1 MGVKL
6 SEWKLKIT
14 DGVSATMGK
23 ITALGDKA
31 AAQYGALQDKVD
43 RFTKGVKGAA
53 SEVPGLNR
61 VIELVTN
68 PYVAV
73 AAGVVALG
81 IGLAASA
88 GMALGFDK
96 KMAQVNTTAQL
107 SNAELST
114 LKDTLI
120 DMAVATKSNVPLEQI
135 PGSFNQVLSAVG
147 ETGRALEIFEPSL
160 KAAKAGF
167 TDLNVVTEAA
177 VNVMGSVPDATPTQV
192 FDTLFATMRVGKA
205 EFADIASYLP
215 KILPLANNVGI
226 KYQEIAAA
234 FALMTGKG
242 QTAEQSAMLLENA
255 MTALSKTEVIYGSKS
270 KAGFERSG
278 IAIFDHQGKVRKLT
292 EIVDDL
298 SKHTTGMN
306 DKQKQAFL
314 SGLGLDAQAASAFS
328 VLAQNAGDLK
338 KFTSATTNST
348 GEMENALKLSA
359 NTSDRIA
366 AMWNRVQ
373 AVMLRVGYRLLPFIN
388 VGLDLLERG
397 FTWVSNNLNTLK
409 AVAEGVGAGIAV
421 VLATMAAGAIWTG
434 VAWVASMVSS
444 IGVTFLLQYALLA
457 VRTALFS
464 IPIVGWIALAVT
476 AFVTLYQSSSRFRAV
491 LAGIGSVLLA
501 LWDPI
506 KLLGTAISNL
516 FNPAA
521 FAANMVAFVQS
532 VRNLD
537 LKGSFNKG
545 YDASMAASQA
555 AEAGGQK
562 KTALGVLGSKVPGAV
577 APGAGAPGKLKDG
590 IKAVND
596 GGRSVRNVIVHIH
609 DGLVKELKIITGT
622 GQSSRSEMED
632 FIKETLIRAVNGAEQ
647 ALAS

>member
-6 SEWKLKIT
+6 SEWRLKVT

-31 AAQYGALQDKVD
+31 AAQYGALQSKIDS
-43 RFTKGVKGAA
+43 FTSGVKGAA

-61 VIELVTN
+61 AIELVTN
-68 PYVAV
+68 PYVAI
-73 AAGVVALG
+73 AASVVAVG
-81 IGLAASA
+81 IGLASSA
-88 GMALGFDK
+88 NMALGFDK

-107 SNAELST
+107 SKAELT
-114 LKDTLI
+114 GLKDTLI
-120 DMAVATKSNVPLEQI
+120 DMTVATKSNVPLEQI
-135 PGSFNQVLSAVG
+135 PSSFNQVLSAVG
-147 ETGRALEIFEPSL
+147 DTGRALDIFQPSL
-160 KAAKAGF
+160 QAAKAGF

-234 FALMTGKG
+234 MALMTGKG
-242 QTAEQSAMLLENA
+242 QSAEQTTMLLSNA
-255 MTALSKTEVIYGSKS
+255 MTALSKSEVIYGTKS

-278 IAIFDHQGKVRKLT
+278 ISIFDHQGKIRKLT
-292 EIVDDL
+292 QIVDDL
-298 SKHTTGMN
+298 ASRTTGMT

-314 SGLGLDAQAASAFS
+314 AGLGLDAQAASAFS
-328 VLAQNAGDLK
+328 VLAQNAAELK
-338 KFTSATTNST
+338 EYTGATTNSS
-348 GEMENALKLSA
+348 GEMEKALALSA

-373 AVMLRVGYRLLPFIN
+373 ATMLQVGYRMLPYIN
-388 VGLDLLERG
+388 MGLDLLDAG

-421 VLATMAAGAIWTG
+421 VLASMAAAAIWTG
-434 VAWVASMVSS
+434 VAWVASFVSS
-444 IGVTFLLQYALLA
+444 VGVTFLLQYALLA

-506 KLLGTAISNL
+506 KLLGVAIANI

-537 LKGSFNKG
+537 ISGSFKSG
-545 YDASMAASQA
+545 YDASMAESAA
-555 AEAGGQK
+555 AEAAGAQK
-562 KTALGVLGSKVPGAV
+562 KTGLDSLKATPKAP
-577 APGAGAPGKLKDG
+577 APGAPSKLKDG

-596 GGRSVRNVIVHIH
+596 GGRSVRNVVVNING
-609 DGLVKELKIITGT
+609 GLVKEVKIINGT
-622 GQSSRSEMED
+622 NSTSQADLED
-632 FIKETLIRAVNGAEQ
+632 FIKETIIRAVSGAEQ
-647 ALAS
+647 ALSS